1 MNTDRL
7 LDFFGNKFHKRV
19 FLICLIV
26 AIILLVVSWVM
37 PPAWVIDKSIL
48 AAVGELF
55 GFSALGEVAAAVERG
70 HSASITHGNTTI
82 SINKD
87 EDEGEPQEGI
97 DYETGPEQE
106 IE

>member
-1 MNTDRL
+1 MEKDRL
-7 LDFFGNKFHKRV
+7 LGFFGNRFHKRV

-37 PPAWVIDKSIL
+37 PPAWIIDKSIL

-55 GFSALGEVAAAVERG
+55 GFAALGEVAAAVERG
-70 HSASITHGNTTI
+70 HSATIQHGNTSI

-87 EDEGEPQEGI
+87 EEQAPVIEEGTEEV
-97 DYETGPEQE
+97 
-106 IE
+106 